1 MIFDRKIEEKRAYD
15 VNEWNDIYSTENG
28 YDNTPYS
35 LEMKESCY
43 FSCIKIISES
53 IAKCTLQVKQRT
65 EKGEKTAEEHY
76 LSDLLRLRPN
86 QYMSAVDCF
95 KTFVALSKHEGISA
109 LYIDRK
115 GTEVNALYPVKIN
128 GITVDDAGLIK
139 GTAQNKILYDY
150 IGVESEYGSAL
161 DKDLIILRDFTL
173 DGINAKATRSIMKES
188 IDSSLKSQSYLNNLF
203 TNGLTNRIVV
213 QLTSDLKDEK
223 DLKKIQSKFSR
234 IYSNSGKIFTV
245 PAGYNV
251 SPLNLSLADA
261 QFEQLRKLSKE
272 EIAMGMQVPLSKL
285 GIVRDTAISEEQ
297 DNIKFLTDCL
307 MVIFTGIEQEMNWK
321 LLTQVE
327 RSQGYKIKF
336 NEKTMLRMDAKTQA
350 EVISKYVFNGIY
362 DLDHA
367 KDLLGVERI
376 GGEKIITLP
385 SGQILLKD
393 LLNGNASYQNGGD
406 KGGGNTST
414 S

>member
-1 MIFDRKIEEKRAYD
+1 
-15 VNEWNDIYSTENG
+15 
-28 YDNTPYS
+28 
-35 LEMKESCY
+35 
-43 FSCIKIISES
+43 
-53 IAKCTLQVKQRT
+53 
-65 EKGEKTAEEHY
+65 
-76 LSDLLRLRPN
+76 
-86 QYMSAVDCF
+86 
-95 KTFVALSKHEGISA
+95 
-109 LYIDRK
+109 
-115 GTEVNALYPVKIN
+115 
-128 GITVDDAGLIK
+128 
-139 GTAQNKILYDY
+139 
-150 IGVESEYGSAL
+150 
-161 DKDLIILRDFTL
+161 
-173 DGINAKATRSIMKES
+173 MKES

-321 LLTQVE
+321 LLTPTE
-327 RSQGYKIKF
+327 RGQGYKIKF

-367 KDLLGVERI
+367 RDILGVERI
-376 GGEKIITLP
+376 GGEKL
-385 SGQILLKD
+385 
-393 LLNGNASYQNGGD
+393 
-406 KGGGNTST
+406 
-414 S
+414 

>member
-1 MIFDRKIEEKRAYD
+1 MIFNRKIEEKRSYD

-28 YDNTPYS
+28 YDNAPYS

-53 IAKCTLQVKQRT
+53 IAKCTLQIKQET
-65 EKGEKTAEEHY
+65 KKGERTATDHY

-86 QYMSAVDCF
+86 PYMSAVDCF
-95 KTFVALSKHEGISA
+95 KSFVALAKHEGIAA
-109 LYIDRK
+109 LYIDKVGTKVK
-115 GTEVNALYPVKIN
+115 GLYPVKIN
-128 GITVDDAGLIK
+128 GITVDDAGLIR
-139 GTAQNKILYDY
+139 GTASNKILYDY
-150 IGVESEYGSAL
+150 IGIESEYGSAF

-173 DGINAKATRSIMKES
+173 DGINAKATRTIMKES

-213 QLTSDLKDEK
+213 QLTSDVKEEK

-321 LLTQVE
+321 LLTPAE
-327 RSQGYKIKF
+327 RREGYKIKF
-336 NEKTMLRMDAKTQA
+336 NEKTMLRMDALTQA
-350 EVISKYVFNGIY
+350 EVISKYVSNGIY
-362 DLDHA
+362 DLDFA
-367 KDLLGVERI
+367 KDLVGVERI
-376 GGEKIITLP
+376 GGDKIITLP

-393 LLNGNASYQNGGD
+393 LIDGNASYQ
-406 KGGGNTST
+406 KGGSKDGGNPPTS
-414 S
+414 